1 MDKLERQVE
10 KLVCENNSF
19 RDKVKALEEK
29 NADLSNQL
37 NKLQSLFKSQL
48 INKKKNV
55 NLCFE
60 IWFLSVHN
68 KQKTWRKWENKKKI
82 QNAKKQADRKNWDEK
97 RESYLFIYLST
108 I

>member
-29 NADLSNQL
+29 NADLSIQL
-37 NKLQSLFKSQL
+37 NKLQSLFKSQI
-48 INKKKNV
+48 INKKKNL

-60 IWFLSVHN
+60 I
-68 KQKTWRKWENKKKI
+68 
-82 QNAKKQADRKNWDEK
+82 
-97 RESYLFIYLST
+97 
-108 I
+108 